1 MSTTRHG
8 RTLRVGR
15 IGQSGFSMVEVL
27 VAVFVLSLGLLGYAA
42 TLAATVRASHTAH
55 QRTQATALGYEVID
69 MIRANR
75 FNYRQYVTDF
85 AQTAPAVGTT
95 MGSRDIA
102 AWKQRL
108 AAVLPN
114 GQARIQ
120 VDVAGAGITQ
130 QMLVRVF
137 IRWDESRGEAAAADL
152 ATRFELQAEI

>member
-1 MSTTRHG
+1 MSTIRRG

-15 IGQSGFSMVEVL
+15 TGQSGFSMVEVL

-75 FNYRQYVTDF
+75 FNYRQYITDF
-85 AQTAPAVGTT
+85 TQALPSGTT
-95 MGSRDIA
+95 MGANDIR

-114 GQARIQ
+114 GQARVQ
-120 VDVAGAGITQ
+120 VDVTGGGAAQ
-130 QMLVRVF
+130 RMLVRVF
-137 IRWDESRGEAAAADL
+137 IRWDESRGETDPDDL
-152 ATRFELQAEI
+152 STRLELQAEI

>member
-1 MSTTRHG
+1 
-8 RTLRVGR
+8 
-15 IGQSGFSMVEVL
+15 MVEIL

-55 QRTQATALGYEVID
+55 QRTHATALAYEVID

-75 FNYRQYVTDF
+75 FNYRQYITDF
-85 AQTAPAVGTT
+85 TQAAPSGTT
-95 MGSRDIA
+95 MGANDIR

-114 GQARIQ
+114 GQARVQ
-120 VDVAGAGITQ
+120 VDVTGVGAAQ

-137 IRWDESRGEAAAADL
+137 VRWDESRGETDPGEL
-152 ATRFELQAEI
+152 STRLEMQAEI

>member
-1 MSTTRHG
+1 
-8 RTLRVGR
+8 
-15 IGQSGFSMVEVL
+15 MVEIL

-55 QRTQATALGYEVID
+55 QRTQATALAYEVID

-85 AQTAPAVGTT
+85 SQTTPTAGTT
-95 MGSRDIA
+95 LGSRDLA

-120 VDVAGAGITQ
+120 VDETGAGATRRILT
-130 QMLVRVF
+130 RVF
-137 IRWDESRGEAAAADL
+137 IRWDESRGEVDPDDL
-152 ATRFELQAEI
+152 STRLEMQAEI